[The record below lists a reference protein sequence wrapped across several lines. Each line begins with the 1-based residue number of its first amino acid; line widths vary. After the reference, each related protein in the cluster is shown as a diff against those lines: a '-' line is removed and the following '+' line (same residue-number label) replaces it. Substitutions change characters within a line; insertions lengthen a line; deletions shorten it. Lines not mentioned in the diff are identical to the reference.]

1 MTVLSEY
8 SYMYIVCEGT
18 NEEEVINWILEN
30 NFFVI
35 DSFKVNTDYSR
46 ARSKKSSE
54 EMVHEITQY
63 DYDGKVAVLY
73 VHDSAK
79 EKWHGLINR
88 ACNNELLNSH
98 IDVIDIITAPEIEVL
113 YIYSNDELLKKWNK
127 GSKVKPSIFCK
138 QYLKCNDIK
147 NKGKFLEKFPSFEIF
162 VSACKKYK
170 SCNKKNSLTIYD
182 LIKTRE

>member
-30 NFFVI
+30 DSFVI
-35 DSFKVNTDYSR
+35 DSFKVNMDHAR

-54 EMVHEITQY
+54 AMVLEITQY

-73 VHDSAK
+73 VHDSEK
-79 EKWHGLINR
+79 EKWHGFLNR
-88 ACNNELLNSH
+88 TCHNELLNCH

-113 YIYSNDELLKKWNK
+113 LIYSNIDSFKKWSK
-127 GSKVKPSIFCK
+127 GSKEKPSVFCK
-138 QYLKCNDIK
+138 QYFKCNDIK
-147 NKGKFLEKFPSFEIF
+147 TKGKFLELFPSFESF

-170 SCNKKNSLTIYD
+170 SCNRKNSLTIYD